1 MVENRIREFREKAG
15 ISQTE
20 LVRRAKIA
28 SPNLR
33 KIENGRVEPW
43 PKIRRSL
50 ARVLKVSQHE
60 LFPENQENG

>member
-28 SPNLR
+28 PPKLR

-43 PKIRRSL
+43 PKIRCSL
-50 ARVLKVSQHE
+50 SRVIKASQHE
-60 LFPENQENG
+60 LFRGSQENG